1 MKTRVLFPMCG
12 LLCLLFFCPPRLQ
25 AQDWQWGIRGG
36 SVNLLQHTWNNIY
49 DLEFDPAGN
58 VYLVGPVG
66 AGGLEVDGHP
76 LNAFSSVGI
85 GASTD
90 ILLSSFS
97 AKGQYR
103 WSKVIGVSNGEESFD
118 IEVSSSG
125 NITIAGRFGDQGPQ
139 HFDQDTTTP
148 SDEYRRLFLVQY
160 DSSGQLNWIRRPES
174 DTLTSYSHQNQLL
187 RSMSHWHEVAPNGT
201 VHWLCYL
208 TPGSLPASGNPID
221 TAGFYVIRYNPQ
233 GQITGR
239 LRLDLESPR
248 FAKLYGSIGRGNFQ
262 YDPQRQR
269 YYIAGTHWSQYDAD
283 TLLVNGDTLQG
294 NMFLLAYDASDGSLI
309 WKKENGTDTPFLE
322 DFQLDKQG
330 NIYLTGYASTLFG
343 PVLLDSL
350 IFQPPSIPPF
360 WKPFSAPYLLK
371 YNPAGNLLWHQFG
384 SGSARGWALAVN
396 GNEVAIA
403 GKADG
408 LVFQGGTDT
417 LPDHTAPVLHGN
429 AFIARF
435 DRQSG
440 QPLGLHPV
448 DGPDNDVSTG
458 YSLAAGPNGAYYLG
472 GNFRSSLH
480 VGDDTLYQV
489 GSQRSFFLAHLGC
502 DSLQPSFAWREDSL
516 GLLFQYSG
524 HQVDS
529 LVWDFGEGGPTA
541 RGDSLW
547 HAYGQT
553 GTFPVCVTAYNR
565 YCGDTTYCDTVQVTQ
580 IGLPEAAA
588 LASLQVYPN
597 PTEDRLMLE
606 SPLAGG
612 RYSLSSLAGQRLRQG
627 RYRRGSTGLSLQG
640 LPAGLYL
647 LRLESAKGGQRTVKV
662 RKR

>member
-1 MKTRVLFPMCG
+1 MHTRIVFPMCG

-58 VYLVGPVG
+58 VYLLGPVG

-76 LNAFSSVGI
+76 LNAFSTVGI

-97 AKGQYR
+97 AGGQYR

-174 DTLTSYSHQNQLL
+174 DTLTSYSNQNQLL
-187 RSMSHWHEVAPNGT
+187 RSMSHWHEVDASGT

-248 FAKLYGSIGRGNFQ
+248 FAKLYFDDHGGGNFQ

-269 YYIAGTHWSQYDAD
+269 YYIAGTHWRRFDVD

-294 NMFLLAYDASDGSLI
+294 NMFLLAYNATNGSLI
-309 WKKENGTDTPFLE
+309 WKKNQGTTFLM
-322 DFQLDKQG
+322 DFLLGPQG
-330 NIYLTGYASTLFG
+330 NIYVTGSASTFQGGDTLF
-343 PVLLDSL
+343 DNL
-350 IFQPPSIPPF
+350 IFQPPTIHPF
-360 WKPFSAPYLLK
+360 WKPYSAPYLLK
-371 YNPAGNLLWHQFG
+371 YDPAGNLLWHQFG
-384 SGSARGWALAVN
+384 SGGGFSYALALN
-396 GNEVAIA
+396 GREIA
-403 GKADG
+403 LSGKADG
-408 LVFQGGTDT
+408 LVFQGGMDT
-417 LPDHTAPVLHGN
+417 LPEHNASTLHGN

-440 QPLGLHPV
+440 QPLG
-448 DGPDNDVSTG
+448 
-458 YSLAAGPNGAYYLG
+458 
-472 GNFRSSLH
+472 
-480 VGDDTLYQV
+480 
-489 GSQRSFFLAHLGC
+489 
-502 DSLQPSFAWREDSL
+502 
-516 GLLFQYSG
+516 
-524 HQVDS
+524 
-529 LVWDFGEGGPTA
+529 
-541 RGDSLW
+541 
-547 HAYGQT
+547 
-553 GTFPVCVTAYNR
+553 
-565 YCGDTTYCDTVQVTQ
+565 
-580 IGLPEAAA
+580 
-588 LASLQVYPN
+588 
-597 PTEDRLMLE
+597 
-606 SPLAGG
+606 
-612 RYSLSSLAGQRLRQG
+612 
-627 RYRRGSTGLSLQG
+627 
-640 LPAGLYL
+640 
-647 LRLESAKGGQRTVKV
+647 
-662 RKR
+662 

>member
-1 MKTRVLFPMCG
+1 
-12 LLCLLFFCPPRLQ
+12 
-25 AQDWQWGIRGG
+25 
-36 SVNLLQHTWNNIY
+36 TWNNIY

-76 LNAFSSVGI
+76 LNAFSNI
-85 GASTD
+85 GRAASPD

-97 AKGQYR
+97 AGGQYR
-103 WSKVIGVSNGEESFD
+103 WSKVIGVRTSDDAFD
-118 IEVSSSG
+118 IETDQNGSVYVSQRMNSG
-125 NITIAGRFGDQGPQ
+125 HPK
-139 HFDQDTTTP
+139 HFDNDTIVNDST
-148 SDEYRRLFLVQY
+148 SINKMAVLVKY
-160 DSSGQLNWIRRPES
+160 DSAGTFQWLRMPDS
-174 DTLTSYSHQNQLL
+174 DTLTDWSGTIPQWL
-187 RSMSHWHEVAPNGT
+187 EVAPSGT

-248 FAKLYGSIGRGNFQ
+248 FAKLYFGEHGGGNFQ

-269 YYIAGTHWSQYDAD
+269 YYIGGIHWRQFDPD

-294 NMFLLAYDASDGSLI
+294 NMFLLAHDANDGSLI
-309 WKKENGTDTPFLE
+309 WKMDEGTAGIQ
-322 DFQLDKQG
+322 DFQIDNQG
-330 NIYLTGYASTLFG
+330 NIYLTGTASTFGRGRFLF
-343 PVLLDSL
+343 DSL
-350 IFQPPSIPPF
+350 LFQPPTIQPF
-360 WKPFSAPYLLK
+360 WKPYSAPYILK
-371 YNPAGNLLWHQFG
+371 YDPNGKLLWHAFG
-384 SGSARGWALAVN
+384 SGTARVWALDVN
-396 GNEVAIA
+396 NNEVALT
-403 GKADG
+403 GKAG
-408 LVFQGGTDT
+408 PLVFQGGQDT
-417 LPDHTAPVLHGN
+417 IPRYNFSNPHGN

-448 DGPDNDVSTG
+448 DGPNNDVSTG
-458 YSLAAGPNGAYYLG
+458 YSLAAGPNGDYYLG

-480 VGDDTLYQV
+480 VAGDTLYQV

-502 DSLQPSFAWREDSL
+502 DSLQPSFSWREDSL
-516 GLLFQYSG
+516 GLLFQYRG

-547 HAYGQT
+547 HAYGSL
-553 GTFPVCVTAYNR
+553 GSFPVCVTAYNR

-597 PTEDRLMLE
+597 PTEDRLVLE

-627 RYRRGSTGLSLQG
+627 RYRRGSTGLSLRG
-640 LPAGLYL
+640 LPSGLYL
-647 LRLESAKGGQRTVKV
+647 LRLESA
-662 RKR
+662 